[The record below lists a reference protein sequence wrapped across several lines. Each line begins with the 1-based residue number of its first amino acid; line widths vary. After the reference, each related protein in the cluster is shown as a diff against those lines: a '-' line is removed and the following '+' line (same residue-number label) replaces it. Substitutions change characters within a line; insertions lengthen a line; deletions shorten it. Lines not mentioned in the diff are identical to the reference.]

1 MDSHPKDE
9 IDAAR
14 FAAVDMR
21 VGQVSAVEDFPEAR
35 NPAWKVAVDFGPL
48 GTLWTSAQV
57 RNYSRDELL
66 GRLVVGAVNLGTRR
80 VAGFRSQFLLLGA
93 VDGDSVVRLLS
104 PDAGA
109 KPGDPVA

>member
-1 MDSHPKDE
+1 MDSHSKEE
-9 IDAAR
+9 IDAAW

-21 VGQVSAVEDFPEAR
+21 VGQVSVIEDFPEAR

-48 GTLWTSAQV
+48 GT
-57 RNYSRDELL
+57 
-66 GRLVVGAVNLGTRR
+66 RR
-80 VAGFRSQFLLLGA
+80 IAGFRSQFLLLGA

-109 KPGDPVA
+109 KPGDPIA